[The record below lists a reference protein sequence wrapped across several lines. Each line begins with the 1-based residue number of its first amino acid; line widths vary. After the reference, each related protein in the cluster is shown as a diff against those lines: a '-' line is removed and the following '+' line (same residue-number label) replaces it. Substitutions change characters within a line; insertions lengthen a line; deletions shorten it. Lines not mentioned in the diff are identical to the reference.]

1 MGKRA
6 VLVILVCGVL
16 SIGIVPAFGFVAW
29 DKPTYKIGD
38 SAMITVNAPDENKN
52 PALIDIFTI
61 VVESD
66 SYPMGIAVTVVESG
80 INTGIF
86 SGGIAFTTDRYSR
99 SDLYVKEGDQFYAN
113 LGTNR

>member
-6 VLVILVCGVL
+6 VLVILFCGVL
-16 SIGIVPAFGFVAW
+16 SIGIVPAFAIIAW
-29 DKPTYKIGD
+29 DQPTYSIGD

-61 VVESD
+61 VVKSD

-80 INTGIF
+80 NDSGLF
-86 SGGIAFTTDRYSR
+86 SGPSLT
-99 SDLYVKEGDQFYAN
+99 K
-113 LGTNR
+113 